1 MLIADVQNLDL
12 YGMHFMNDSLATSF
26 QLFAEAETD
35 MGKNNQV
42 YVTLGNWELIN
53 PTGKFHPKTLTLHAH
68 SDKDTTRVSF
78 HAGDFGIVLTGNADI
93 ETMTDKF
100 TKINEGLTQ
109 QLERDSMIDIP
120 SFRPLLPDMDLKITA
135 GKDNPITT
143 SCNNII
149 LPSTT

>member
-1 MLIADVQNLDL
+1 MIRWRPPSNFSQRRKQ
-12 YGMHFMNDSLATSF
+12 TW
-26 QLFAEAETD
+26 ERIT
-35 MGKNNQV
+35 KWTI
-42 YVTLGNWELIN
+42 TLGNWELIN

-135 GKDNPITT
+135 GKDNPTTT